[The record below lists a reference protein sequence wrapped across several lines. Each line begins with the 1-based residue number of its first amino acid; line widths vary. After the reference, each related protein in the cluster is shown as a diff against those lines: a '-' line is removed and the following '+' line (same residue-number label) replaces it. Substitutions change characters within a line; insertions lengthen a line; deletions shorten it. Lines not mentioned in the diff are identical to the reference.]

1 MKPIIKRITTGLC
14 IALMINACTP
24 KMSFV
29 TSTVVPAANG
39 TINVK
44 KDNNS
49 SYTLAVDVRN
59 LAEPEN
65 LTPSKN
71 TYMVRMKQ
79 SDNSVNKLG
88 QLSPSGKDLSAT
100 LNATAVA
107 KPDDVI
113 ITAEDNAELLYP
125 AGQTILTTEK

>member
-1 MKPIIKRITTGLC
+1 
-14 IALMINACTP
+14 MINACTP